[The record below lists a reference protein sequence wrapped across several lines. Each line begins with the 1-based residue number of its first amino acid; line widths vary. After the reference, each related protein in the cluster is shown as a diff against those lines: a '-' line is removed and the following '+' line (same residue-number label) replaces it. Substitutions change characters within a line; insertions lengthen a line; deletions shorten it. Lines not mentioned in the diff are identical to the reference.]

1 MDAPWMADSRCQG
14 ECDAMKM
21 SFIAVAVF
29 GTSAACA
36 SAQETAR
43 SAAAAT
49 LPDVVCAQD
58 CLAQLQLA
66 ARADSVPAPAGN
78 TRFTLE
84 TVSDLEQA
92 RERAGAG
99 TTTIGRQY
107 NLDYTTLNDVGDPFH
122 GGLAAQA
129 APRGERADDS
139 VAYEGQFAGLSTG
152 AKWGKG
158 DVDGSPSGRAWG
170 MSVGVNLGPLNIRAA
185 HQNRNVAKVT
195 RNNQIDISMAAKNS
209 IIAANM
215 RFDWGTAYAA
225 YSASRGWG
233 SSPLFNPDNPY
244 GAGVAATRS
253 TNSRDVLAG
262 VAVPVSHSTTLLAS
276 YIRRND
282 RDPSNRDAR
291 QVAVGASYAVSRQMD
306 FYAAYSRIQ
315 HLAGVN
321 LGVKPGS
328 GSALNV
334 GMRRAF

>member
-1 MDAPWMADSRCQG
+1 MN
-14 ECDAMKM
+14 K
-21 SFIAVAVF
+21 SFIAMAVL
-29 GTSAACA
+29 GSSAVCA
-36 SAQETAR
+36 SAQE
-43 SAAAAT
+43 SAATATAAGSAVIPET
-49 LPDVVCAQD
+49 VCAQD

-66 ARADSVPAPAGN
+66 ARADGVNASAGN
-78 TRFTLE
+78 MVFTRE
-84 TVSDLEQA
+84 TDPESNQRA
-92 RERAGAG
+92 GRAGAG
-99 TTTIGRQY
+99 TVTVGRQF
-107 NLDYTTLNDVGDPFH
+107 NIDYTTLNDVGDPFH
-122 GGLAAQA
+122 GGLSAQA

-139 VAYEGQFAGLSTG
+139 VAYEGTFAGLSTG

-195 RNNQIDISMAAKNS
+195 RYEQVDITMAAKNS
-209 IIAANM
+209 IVAANM

-244 GAGVAATRS
+244 SAGVAATRS

-262 VAVPVSHSTTLLAS
+262 VAVPMSHCTTLLAS

-282 RDPSNRDAR
+282 RDLANRDAR
-291 QVAVGASYAVSRQMD
+291 QIAVGASYAVSRRMD

-315 HLAGVN
+315 HLAGVQ
-321 LGVKPGS
+321 LGVKPSNGS
-328 GSALNV
+328 SLNV

>member
-1 MDAPWMADSRCQG
+1 MN
-14 ECDAMKM
+14 M
-21 SFIAVAVF
+21 SFIAMAVL
-29 GTSAACA
+29 GSSAVCA
-36 SAQETAR
+36 SAQE
-43 SAAAAT
+43 SAATVTAAGSAVIPET
-49 LPDVVCAQD
+49 VCAQD

-66 ARADSVPAPAGN
+66 ARTDDVNAPAG
-78 TRFTLE
+78 TMVFSRE
-84 TVSDLEQA
+84 TVPEADQRTA
-92 RERAGAG
+92 RVGAG
-99 TTTIGRQY
+99 TLTVGRQF
-107 NLDYTTLNDVGDPFH
+107 NIDYTTLNDVGDPFH
-122 GGLAAQA
+122 GGLSAQA

-139 VAYEGQFAGLSTG
+139 VAYEGTFVGLSTG

-195 RNNQIDISMAAKNS
+195 RYDQVDITMAAKNS
-209 IIAANM
+209 ILAANM

-244 GAGVAATRS
+244 SAGVAATRS

-262 VAVPVSHSTTLLAS
+262 VAVPMSHSTTLLAS

-282 RDPSNRDAR
+282 RDLANRDAR
-291 QVAVGASYAVSRQMD
+291 QIAVGASYAVSRRMD

-315 HLAGVN
+315 HLAGVQ
-321 LGVKPGS
+321 LGVKPGN
-328 GSALNV
+328 GSSLNV